1 MIIET
6 PYKAGD
12 TVSLKL
18 SSGEEI
24 VARLEDETATQFIL
38 KKPMVLIMQQQGM
51 GLAPFMFS
59 VSPDAKFSILA
70 TTVTCVAKTEGEIAK
85 QLINSTIK
93 NTTSKAWFKAKGY
106 DEAGDQ
112 VSEFDFEWSCKKR
125 KNG

>member
-12 TVSLKL
+12 TVSFKL

-24 VARLEDETATQFIL
+24 VARLEKEEAKTYTV

-59 VSPDAKFSILA
+59 VSPDAKFNIQASS
-70 TTVTCVAKTEGEIAK
+70 VSCVAKTEGEIAK
-85 QLINSTIK
+85 QYTA
-93 NTTSKAWFKAKGY
+93 TTSNIQMA
-106 DEAGDQ
+106 
-112 VSEFDFEWSCKKR
+112 
-125 KNG
+125 

>member
-85 QLINSTIK
+85 Q
-93 NTTSKAWFKAKGY
+93 
-106 DEAGDQ
+106 
-112 VSEFDFEWSCKKR
+112 
-125 KNG
+125 